1 MEERSLLLSRQY
13 LLLLF
18 AHAVTGFEHFPSTI
32 ICPINLAIFGGAANG
47 GGGGGRRV
55 DGTGGGGGCV
65 DGGEGGNVCG
75 RAAPTKELI

>member
-32 ICPINLAIFGGAANG
+32 ICPINLAIFDGAANG

-55 DGTGGGGGCV
+55 DGTGGGG